1 MNEIIDKLLD
11 LNDKTDGLYSINITS
26 NGSLHLKNYN
36 NTILITDSVQEL
48 RENMYKEI
56 LKL

>member
-1 MNEIIDKLLD
+1 MKEIIDKLKD
-11 LNDKTDGLYSINITS
+11 LNRETGGLYSINITS
-26 NGSLHLKNYN
+26 NGSIYLKNYN